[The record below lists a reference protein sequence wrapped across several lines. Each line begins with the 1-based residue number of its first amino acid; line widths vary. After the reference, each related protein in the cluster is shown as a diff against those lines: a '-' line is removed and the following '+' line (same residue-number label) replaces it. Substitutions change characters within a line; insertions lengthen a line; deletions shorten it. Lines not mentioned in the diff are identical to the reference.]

1 MASMSRCTL
10 ARPPLPGSRYA
21 NEAPESGVMGLPP
34 PSELTL
40 LRMVSA
46 PAGSATKSLGEL
58 KALSPLGV
66 PLSKPSVMQRRGVA
80 ETVAVLVT
88 VWVAVLELVGSG
100 VELREGVTV
109 AVSDGVSEE
118 LTELVA
124 ELEKE
129 LDGLLELVPVVDTLP
144 VWVPD
149 GVLEISMIVM
159 AAAVTAKALD
169 APGAALT
176 ANDRVWT
183 PERGNT

>member
-1 MASMSRCTL
+1 
-10 ARPPLPGSRYA
+10 
-21 NEAPESGVMGLPP
+21 
-34 PSELTL
+34 
-40 LRMVSA
+40 MVSA
-46 PAGSATKSLGEL
+46 PAGCTTKSLGEL

-88 VWVAVLELVGSG
+88 VWAAVLELVGTG

-118 LTELVA
+118 LPVLVA
-124 ELEKE
+124 EREGE
-129 LDGLLELVPVVDTLP
+129 LVVVSELVPVVDALP
-144 VWVPD
+144 VWVLD
-149 GVLEISMIVM
+149 GVLEISMIVI